1 MLGLNFKEK
10 GEGTMN
16 PKRMLT
22 VLLSLCVIA
31 ATFGMSAAAQ
41 EKAKV
46 KGTIKTRTGDTLIVK
61 TPDGDKTVVLTDD
74 TKTKDDKGL
83 FGLEKEIMSDAVLIP
98 GLKLKVDGTT
108 DDQGR
113 VVAKTITV
121 DGDDLET
128 AEMIQAGL
136 HPTAEQV
143 AANVQAIEANRQGV
157 AANKVQLAAHKEAIE
172 TNAQNIAA
180 NRQQIEQNIKDTEEN
195 TQRFT
200 ALADFDVKGQAT
212 VKFDVGSSKLADQD
226 KEALKQLADS
236 AAGVKGSLVEVIGYA
251 DATGD
256 AEMNTRL
263 SEKRAK
269 EVVTYLIQQ
278 CGVAPRHIVA
288 PAAMGEYGSAA
299 TNETKEGRAENRR
312 VEVKVLVNK
321 GIAGS

>member
-1 MLGLNFKEK
+1 ML
-10 GEGTMN
+10 MA
-16 PKRMLT
+16 
-22 VLLSLCVIA
+22 LLSLCLIA
-31 ATFGMSAAAQ
+31 ATGISAAAQ
-41 EKAKV
+41 QKAKV
-46 KGTIKTRTGDTLIVK
+46 TGMIKTRTADTLIVK
-61 TPDGDKTVVLTDD
+61 APDGDKTVVLTDD

-98 GLKLKVDGTT
+98 GLKVKVDGTT

-128 AEMIQAGL
+128 AEMVQAGL

-143 AANVQAIEANRQGV
+143 ARNVQAIEANRQGV
-157 AANKVQLAAHKEAIE
+157 AANKVELAAQKQSIE
-172 TNAQNIAA
+172 TNQQNIAA

-195 TQRFT
+195 TQRFST
-200 ALADFDVKGQAT
+200 LADFDVKNQAT
-212 VKFDVGSSKLADQD
+212 VKFDVGSSKLGDED
-226 KEALKQLADS
+226 KAALKELAS
-236 AAGVKGSLVEVIGYA
+236 GAAGIKGSLLEVIGYA

-288 PAAMGEYGSAA
+288 PAAMGEYGEAA